1 MSRSAPTYIPSKPIT
16 VRVGQLVE
24 VQASFCVVPITK
36 GRYLMLSKLRSVCI
50 LNNQVQEV
58 SLSVLDWNITDD
70 FYVGSKRRNIL
81 VNKKSAH
88 VTNEEDKAKR
98 RVWDGWQWGNVGERE
113 M

>member
-58 SLSVLDWNITDD
+58 SLSVLD
-70 FYVGSKRRNIL
+70 
-81 VNKKSAH
+81 
-88 VTNEEDKAKR
+88 
-98 RVWDGWQWGNVGERE
+98 
-113 M
+113 